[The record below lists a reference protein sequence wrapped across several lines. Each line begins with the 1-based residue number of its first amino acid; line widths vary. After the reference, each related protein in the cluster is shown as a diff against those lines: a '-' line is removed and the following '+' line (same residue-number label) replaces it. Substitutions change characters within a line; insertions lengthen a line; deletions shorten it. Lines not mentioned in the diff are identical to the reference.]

1 MKTRTK
7 PIIALIAALL
17 LSLLAGCF
25 LALPGALTA
34 SAVAAPSLF
43 LPGSYEEYLPLS
55 FPTDAAMTEDY
66 IAVADGST
74 LYLYDR
80 SEGSYTAYT
89 HRGSLSK
96 LAFTSDGR
104 LFFSD
109 QNAQLYRYDF
119 SRGEAILQENVPCAT
134 FLIAENTLYTAAIA
148 SNSTTLYAI
157 PCDSTQISFDRA
169 VLIDNVPSPAGAS
182 PRLAYESGI
191 LYCAFNH
198 QVYGYAH
205 SETGYSREPHYLAG
219 SSTDVTGLSA
229 FISHEGDFYYTVN
242 GTLERDGLY
251 RTVLDGSSVRL
262 FAGSGFVAL
271 LSYNGTLYAVQNGSV
286 RAFALSEDAASLTG
300 YEIGAGSDAL
310 NRISDAGETVRAG
323 DLLVIAD
330 EGNRRV
336 LVYDSSSESYTAY
349 PTDGIPACVATD
361 GDSFAVSVGNVI
373 YVYDRGESEPRYTH
387 TAESTVSGITSVYG
401 TYYYVTEHSYYGIAE
416 EGVREFPRSGTSVPV
431 GITSDLLGNIYVAT
445 AVSPGQT
452 ALVYRYTESEFM
464 DYAATGTQVEG
475 FTLPGNFCSLRA
487 DYEGNLYYLS
497 GSALYQNG
505 ARLESFDVSAVLYH
519 GGAAAPSPVSFAL
532 SFEDGTVYL
541 NYGDFLLSVPL
552 SFPNLGAVPAGGL
565 YEQLRTP
572 ASADALSYVSV
583 AEGAVGVAIDLTALN
598 SESTAFSYA
607 SHSRIKGGS
616 ALVLGETEEFLLIAV
631 YEDHAY
637 TVMLVPEANCTPVL
651 ASAEEGSGTYFIS
664 SDVSLTSNPLVL
676 GALTL
681 TSLPRGT
688 AVTLL
693 HEVTPPSGP
702 AYAEVSYGEGG
713 RGYIPLS
720 YLSTASPD
728 LPENDS
734 YSLAYLKAD
743 ADGVTF
749 YAADDRNNTVRVTD
763 RIQVKVY
770 EAENG
775 ALNVCFTDEA
785 GTLYTAQVTEDML
798 EAGGE
803 DALRI
808 SIIIILCVI
817 AVGIGAAY
825 VLLVPKKNKK

>member
-7 PIIALIAALL
+7 TLIALIAALL
-17 LSLLAGCF
+17 LSLLGGAF
-25 LALPGALTA
+25 LAFPGALTA
-34 SAVAAPSLF
+34 GAVAVPSLF
-43 LPGSYEEYLPLS
+43 LPGSYEQYLPLEY
-55 FPTDAAMTEDY
+55 PTDASMSEGH

-74 LYLYDR
+74 IYLYDR
-80 SEGSYTAYT
+80 AAGTYSAYT
-89 HRGSLSK
+89 HAGSIAK
-96 LAFTSDGR
+96 LQFTSDGR

-109 QNAQLYRYDF
+109 QNARLYRYDF
-119 SRGEAILQENVPCAT
+119 ARSEAVLQENVPCAT
-134 FLIAENTLYTAAIA
+134 FLIAENTLYTAVIA
-148 SNSTTLYAI
+148 GSMTTLYAI
-157 PCDSTQISFDRA
+157 PCDSAQVSFDRA
-169 VLIDNVPSPAGAS
+169 VLIDNVPSPSGAS
-182 PRLAYESGI
+182 PRLAFEGGI

-229 FISHEGDFYYTVN
+229 FLSHEGEFYYTVN

-286 RAFALSEDAASLTG
+286 RAFSLSEDAASLTG

-416 EGVREFPRSGTSVPV
+416 EGVREFTRSGTSVPV
-431 GITSDLLGNIYVAT
+431 AITSDLLGNIYVAT
-445 AVSPGQT
+445 AVSLGQT
-452 ALVYRYTESEFM
+452 AVVYRYTESEFM
-464 DYAATGTQVEG
+464 DYTTAGVMVEG
-475 FTLPGNFCSLRA
+475 FTLPGNFRSLRA
-487 DYEGNLYYLS
+487 DYEGNLYYLV

-505 ARLESFDVSAVLYH
+505 ARLESFDVSSVLYH
-519 GGAAAPSPVSFAL
+519 GAGTAPSPVSFAL

-541 NYGDFLLSVPL
+541 NYGDFMLRADL
-552 SFPNLGAVPAGGL
+552 SFPNLGSIPAEGL
-565 YEQLRTP
+565 YNALRTP
-572 ASADALSYVSV
+572 SSADTLSYVTV
-583 AEGAVGVAIDLTALN
+583 AEGAVGITVDLAALSADSTAL
-598 SESTAFSYA
+598 SYA
-607 SHSRIKGGS
+607 SHSRIAGSS
-616 ALVLGETEEFLLIAV
+616 ALVLGEAEEFYLIAV
-631 YEDHAY
+631 YENYAY
-637 TVMLVPEANCTPVL
+637 TVMLVPEASCTPVL
-651 ASAEEGSGTYFIS
+651 PATAEGSGTYFVS
-664 SDVSLTSNPLVL
+664 SDVSLTSAPLVL
-676 GALTL
+676 DALTL

-702 AYAEVSYGEGG
+702 AFAEISYGESG

-720 YLSTASPD
+720 YLTSASPA
-728 LPENDS
+728 LPESDS

-743 ADGVTF
+743 EGGITF
-749 YAADDRNNTVRVTD
+749 YAADDRSSTVRVTE

-770 EAENG
+770 DAGNG
-775 ALNVCFTDEA
+775 AYNVYFTDDA

-825 VLLVPKKNKK
+825 VLLVPKKNKN